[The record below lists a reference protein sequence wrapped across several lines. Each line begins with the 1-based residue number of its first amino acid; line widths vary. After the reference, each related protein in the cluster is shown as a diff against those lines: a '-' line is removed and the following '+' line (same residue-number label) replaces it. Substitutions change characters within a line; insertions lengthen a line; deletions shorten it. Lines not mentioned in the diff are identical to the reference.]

1 MQTRT
6 ITEVLTY
13 KLILNDMRYPKI
25 EMKSLVA
32 ISTSYEKL
40 VDWYNSQKAD
50 DVWVDTIDEYNWRK
64 AFKKDSPLE
73 WYNPADSLQSVE
85 PEVVTNYIGGGI
97 CKEWVDL
104 DVLNKVVADP
114 NSADFII
121 IPE

>member
-6 ITEVLTY
+6 ITEVLIY

-50 DVWVDTIDEYNWRK
+50 DVWVDVIDEYNWRK

-73 WYNPADSLQSVE
+73 WYNSADSLQPVE
-85 PEVVTNYIGGGI
+85 PEVVMNYIGGGI
-97 CKEWVDL
+97 CKTWVDL

>member
-6 ITEVLTY
+6 ITEVLIY

-64 AFKKDSPLE
+64 DFKKDSPLE
-73 WYNPADSLQSVE
+73 WYNSADSLQPIE
-85 PEVVTNYIGGGI
+85 PEVIMNSIGGGI
-97 CKEWVDL
+97 CKTWVDL
-104 DVLNKVVADP
+104 DVLNKVAADP

>member
-6 ITEVLTY
+6 ITEVLIY
-13 KLILNDMRYPKI
+13 RLILNDMRYPKI

-64 AFKKDSPLE
+64 VFKKDSPLE
-73 WYNPADSLQSVE
+73 WYNSADLLQPLK
-85 PEVVTNYIGGGI
+85 PEVVMNSIGGGI
-97 CKEWVDL
+97 YKTWVDL

-114 NSADFII
+114 NSADFVI